1 MDIVVVV
8 VLIFLVP
15 ICIMTYAI
23 GELQRRLNAQSELLS
38 DMEDRLDITQKI
50 VKYLTNGNTN

>member
-1 MDIVVVV
+1 MDIVVV

-15 ICIMTYAI
+15 ICIMTYSI
-23 GELQRRLNAQSELLS
+23 GELQRRLDAQSELLS

-50 VKYLTNGNTN
+50 VKSLTNGNAN